1 MKKTFAVIGAGNGG
15 QAMAAHLTLSGYAV
29 HLFDANQEKIKELQ
43 KTGEIIVT
51 GKVEGTAKIE
61 LITGNIET
69 AVEGC
74 DVLFVVTTT
83 HPYANQE

>member
-43 KTGEIIVT
+43 KTVS
-51 GKVEGTAKIE
+51 
-61 LITGNIET
+61 
-69 AVEGC
+69 
-74 DVLFVVTTT
+74 
-83 HPYANQE
+83 